1 MYPWFVQAL
10 QDKTLL
16 LASNGEWDQ
25 ALDTAQRLLDVD
37 HDNLDALQ
45 VLFFYFSSN
54 KQISKKLKFK
64 KKGDSSAWIYSRKS
78 NT

>member
-45 VLFFYFSSN
+45 VLFFYFYIAEKN
-54 KQISKKLKFK
+54 FIFFYFFK
-64 KKGDSSAWIYSRKS
+64 
-78 NT
+78 